1 MKKLVSSVI
10 SAVIALNSAM
20 AVCASAEN
28 NLLSVPEINIE
39 AAMHKNVYDPATI
52 DDDYVPES
60 LLNAAHLALSKEEY
74 DYLTENPGSYTLK
87 YIDSEIVAVRNK
99 IVIVLDVAETVN
111 DVVGVDP
118 GVSDTLSSG
127 QEVMK
132 RLDAVF
138 FAVNAEK
145 SLLDEA
151 LSAIDGVLNETT
163 APTTSTVTTTN
174 ITTTSNNTTTT
185 SVTTTVQPTS
195 SSTAAT
201 TNTTQP
207 TSSTT
212 TTATTIAKPTSSTTT
227 AATTTAQPTSS
238 TTTTATT
245 TVQPTSSTTTAVT
258 TKSTSVTTPDV
269 TTTVQP
275 TYSTTTAQN
284 TSVTTTTITTTSNSE
299 TSTLTNEELMK
310 NADVNGDGKID
321 AVDASIVIDYVLNN
335 DKPAAGKG
343 DVNGN
348 GKIEINDFK
357 NILSYYAKISVSNHD
372 KLDDYFISL
381 STLPENNEKTVKISQ
396 KAVECNEGAKFS
408 EFALEFNAD
417 SQVYGLSGEILFNGK
432 TYKEAGFEEI
442 ELEFERYKYSWNSN
456 SSNSKIVVY
465 GGKSA
470 EDKIIVR
477 VYGGNPGKYDI
488 SYNNLTFYDEDGVKY
503 SNIKKENFVPVL
515 SINPDS
521 LETTTS
527 ITTTPIITS
536 TTSSSSFTN
545 EELMSNADVND
556 DGNIDAADASII
568 FASSLLDTSLFSG
581 SKGDVNGDGIVN
593 FKDGMYTLEYYKYFS
608 INSKLVEDYFI
619 SLMKLPNNIDNTIT
633 ISQTVAVTD
642 PAAEYNEFVLSF
654 RPEQSVY
661 AVTGR
666 LLLNG
671 KPYSDLKFKEFGI
684 DGHYMNTWIEP
695 STGNFY
701 ASISPNR
708 TETDDSIVFKFNGG
722 EPGEYTI
729 SYDDLK
735 FYGPNYA
742 EYSGYTKNDFNPYL
756 TIIEKS
762 PEVAKL
768 GDYNGDGMI
777 DAVDASKILSA
788 YAKYATGTSSPTAD
802 DLTVCD
808 VNKDGFIDAVDA
820 SKVLAYYAYVSTGG
834 AQSLEDFLTK
844 KD

>member
-1 MKKLVSSVI
+1 
-10 SAVIALNSAM
+10 
-20 AVCASAEN
+20 
-28 NLLSVPEINIE
+28 
-39 AAMHKNVYDPATI
+39 
-52 DDDYVPES
+52 
-60 LLNAAHLALSKEEY
+60 
-74 DYLTENPGSYTLK
+74 
-87 YIDSEIVAVRNK
+87 
-99 IVIVLDVAETVN
+99 
-111 DVVGVDP
+111 
-118 GVSDTLSSG
+118 
-127 QEVMK
+127 
-132 RLDAVF
+132 
-138 FAVNAEK
+138 
-145 SLLDEA
+145 
-151 LSAIDGVLNETT
+151 
-163 APTTSTVTTTN
+163 
-174 ITTTSNNTTTT
+174 
-185 SVTTTVQPTS
+185 
-195 SSTAAT
+195 
-201 TNTTQP
+201 
-207 TSSTT
+207 
-212 TTATTIAKPTSSTTT
+212 
-227 AATTTAQPTSS
+227 
-238 TTTTATT
+238 
-245 TVQPTSSTTTAVT
+245 
-258 TKSTSVTTPDV
+258 
-269 TTTVQP
+269 
-275 TYSTTTAQN
+275 
-284 TSVTTTTITTTSNSE
+284 
-299 TSTLTNEELMK
+299 MK

-321 AVDASIVIDYVLNN
+321 AVDASIVIDYILNN
-335 DKPAAGKG
+335 DKPVEGKG

-348 GKIEINDFK
+348 GEIEINDLK
-357 NILSYYAKISVSNHD
+357 NILSYYSKISVSNHD
-372 KLDDYFISL
+372 NLDDYFISL
-381 STLPENNEKTVKISQ
+381 SKLPENNEKNIKISQ
-396 KAVECNEGAKFS
+396 EAVECNEGTTFS
-408 EFALEFNAD
+408 EFVLEFKAD
-417 SQVYGLSGEILFNGK
+417 SEVYGLSGEILFNGK
-432 TYKEAGFEEI
+432 TYKEAGFEEL
-442 ELEFERYKYSWNSN
+442 ELEFDRNKYNWISN
-456 SSNSKIVVY
+456 PSNSKIVVH
-465 GGKSA
+465 GGKSSD
-470 EDKIIVR
+470 DKMIVR

-515 SINPDS
+515 SIKQDS

-536 TTSSSSFTN
+536 TTSSSSLTN
-545 EELMSNADVND
+545 EKLMSNADVND

-568 FASSLLDTSLFSG
+568 LSSSLLDTGLISG

-593 FKDGMYTLEYYKYFS
+593 FKDGMYTLEYYIYFTS
-608 INSKLVEDYFI
+608 GSKLAEDYFI
-619 SLMKLPNNIDNTIT
+619 SLMKLPNYIDDTIT

-642 PAAEYNEFVLSF
+642 PNAEYNEFVLSF

-671 KPYSDLKFKEFGI
+671 KPYSDLKFKEFDI
-684 DGHYMNTWIEP
+684 EGHSMNTWIEP

-701 ASISPNR
+701 AIILPNR
-708 TETDDSIVFKFNGG
+708 TKTDDSIVFRFNGG

-735 FYGPNYA
+735 FYGSNYA

-834 AQSLEDFLTK
+834 TQSLEDFLTK